1 MSWKYKK
8 LTHIFLLDLKLL
20 AGAIRVVILT
30 PRLKTPVWKKEVHQP
45 VRNSRLWQSQS
56 SVLMR

>member
-20 AGAIRVVILT
+20 AGATRVVILT
-30 PRLKTPVWKKEVHQP
+30 PRQKTPV
-45 VRNSRLWQSQS
+45 
-56 SVLMR
+56 